1 MTKVQSSRLLNQRNN
16 HRTTTETPNI
26 TFYTNTVRVREVPV
40 TGQHGEQRFRV
51 RGYLTGEITTGRPQ
65 KHQISPSTQTQLE
78 KFPSQDSTVSKG
90 SEFEVT

>member
-1 MTKVQSSRLLNQRNN
+1 MRLLNRRNN
-16 HRTTTETPNI
+16 HRTTRETPNI

-51 RGYLTGEITTGRPQ
+51 RGYLTREITTGRPE
-65 KHQISPSTQTQLE
+65 KHQISPSTQTQLESE